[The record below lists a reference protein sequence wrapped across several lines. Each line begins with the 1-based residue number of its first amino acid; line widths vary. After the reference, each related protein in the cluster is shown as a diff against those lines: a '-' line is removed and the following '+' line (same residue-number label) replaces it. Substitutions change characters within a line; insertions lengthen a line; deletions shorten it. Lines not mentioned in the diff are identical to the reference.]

1 MKLIELKDIYKTY
14 NLGEIDVPV
23 LKGVSLNIS
32 QGEFVALMGTSGSG
46 KTTLMNI
53 LGCLDR
59 PSSGEYWLEGQDIT
73 GLTSDERALLR
84 NHKLGF
90 VFQTFN
96 LLPRTSALENVI
108 MPMSYNGIHFSDQE
122 VHQQA
127 EGLLQRLGLGERLD
141 HEPSQLS
148 GGQQQRVAIAR
159 ALVNNPS
166 LLLADEPTGNLD
178 SKTSDEMLE
187 LFKKLNQDGVTIILV
202 THDENVA
209 RVAKRIIRIHDGV
222 VQSDETPPAPAAVPA
237 PQEESATTR
246 RAAFAWPRF
255 RWMLRTSLNGLRRN
269 YLRAALTALGI
280 IIGVAAVIAM
290 MEIGRGSATAIQR
303 TIASMGANN
312 LIIMPGTA
320 SSGGV
325 SFGAGSV
332 MTLTPQDA
340 ETLLKEAP
348 ALRATAPVVR
358 ARTQVIYGNKNWVP
372 IYIYGTTPSYL
383 DVREWPVA
391 EGEMFSE
398 QDVRNG
404 SKVCLLGQRLV
415 RELFGGASP
424 MGKEVRV
431 NNVAFKVIGTLTS
444 KGANMVGIDQDDIL
458 LAPWTAIKYR
468 VAGTSM
474 SSVNQSSQTSSSS
487 TGSAGSS
494 SSTSQQVNTLSQL
507 YPNTKVSLYPEQSAS
522 QQANTPLPV
531 RFSNVDQIMAAARST
546 PDIPV
551 AIEQI
556 NQILRERHRI
566 KPSEPDDF
574 SIRDMTEMT
583 KALTSTATMMTK
595 LLLVVALISLVVGGV
610 GIMNIML
617 VSVTERTREIG
628 LRMAV
633 GAWSRDI
640 LQQFLVESVLLCFC
654 GGIVGI
660 LVGRGIS
667 LLLTAFLRWPTEM
680 SLDAILA
687 AFAVS
692 VSVGIIFGYYPAW
705 KASRLDPINALRYE

>member
-23 LKGVSLNIS
+23 LKGVSLSIS
-32 QGEFVALMGTSGSG
+32 RGEFVALMGTSGSG

-59 PSSGEYWLEGQDIT
+59 PSSGEFWLEGQDVT

-84 NHKLGF
+84 NHRLGF

-108 MPMSYNGIHFSDQE
+108 MPMSYNGMQFSDQE
-122 VHQQA
+122 VHRRA
-127 EGLLQRLGLGERLD
+127 GDLLTRVGLGERLD

-178 SKTSDEMLE
+178 SQTSEEMLD
-187 LFKKLNQDGVTIILV
+187 LFTRLNQEGVTIILV
-202 THDENVA
+202 THDEHVA
-209 RVAKRIIRIHDGV
+209 RHARRIVHIRDGQV
-222 VQSDETPPAPAAVPA
+222 ETDEASPGPVTLEAAADQAP
-237 PQEESATTR
+237 EISR
-246 RAAFAWPRF
+246 RSLWAWPRL
-255 RWMLRTSLNGLRRN
+255 RWMIRTALHGLRRN
-269 YLRAALTALGI
+269 YMRAALTTLGI

-290 MEIGRGSATAIQR
+290 MEIGRGSSSAIQK
-303 TIASMGANN
+303 TIASMGANI
-312 LIIMPGTA
+312 LLVMPGTA

-325 SFGAGSV
+325 SFGSGSV

-340 ETLLKEAP
+340 DAISKEAP
-348 ALRATAPVVR
+348 AVRATAPVVR
-358 ARTQVIYGNKNWVP
+358 ARTQVVYGNKNWVP
-372 IYIYGTTPSYL
+372 IFIYGSTPAYL
-383 DVREWPVA
+383 EVREWPVA
-391 EGEMFSE
+391 EGEMFSD

-404 SKVCLLGQRLV
+404 SKVCLLGRRIV
-415 RELFGGASP
+415 KELFNGESP
-424 MGKEVRV
+424 VGKEIRV
-431 NNVAFKVIGTLTS
+431 NNVAFKVIGILTP
-444 KGANMVGIDQDDIL
+444 KGANMMGIDQDDIL
-458 LAPWTAIKYR
+458 LAPWTTIKYR
-468 VAGTSM
+468 VTGTSM
-474 SSVNQSSQTSSSS
+474 ASVNQSSQGTS
-487 TGSAGSS
+487 TAGSS
-494 SSTSQQVNTLSQL
+494 ATSQSVNTLNQI
-507 YPNTKVSLYPEQSAS
+507 YPNTQNSLYPAAS
-522 QQANTPLPV
+522 TIQQADTPLPV

-546 PDIPV
+546 PDIPA
-551 AIEQI
+551 AIQQI
-556 NQILRERHRI
+556 TQILKERHRV
-566 KPSEPDDF
+566 KPGDAEDF

-583 KALTSTATMMTK
+583 QALTATAAMMTK

-654 GGIVGI
+654 GGIAGI
-660 LVGRGIS
+660 LLGRGIS
-667 LLLTAFLRWPTEM
+667 LLVTAFLSWPTEI
-680 SLDAILA
+680 SIDAILA
-687 AFAVS
+687 AFVVS